1 MVLPSLLILS
11 LVLLDYF
18 LVDRVFPI
26 GISHLVTATIGV
38 AGVLAFSTAIFNQL
52 SVLQGRDRENARQLR
67 LLADEIEEKRK
78 QLQAVNAAGL
88 ALTSELDRAEV
99 LQRVA
104 DQARLVANAQYAA
117 LGVFDDLG
125 IVETFTTSGISDADR
140 ARIGS
145 LPRGRGLLGLLR
157 DEPKPLRLR
166 DLHDHPSSVG
176 FPKDHPPM
184 TSFLGTPI
192 LLRGEP
198 LGNLYLTNKQ
208 GAPEFTNADAE
219 ALETLAAQAAIA
231 IENARLYEQ
240 AERVSVLEERQRIRM
255 DLHDGV
261 MQSLYGVG
269 LLLEDAADRIE
280 SEPADSKAQ
289 VSRAVDRLNAAIADL
304 RGYVLGLKPIEASD
318 QPLVDSLALLAEQA
332 RSNALLDVNVDISPA
347 AAAALD
353 RPRREATYYI
363 AADALGNIA
372 RHARA
377 RRASVRLARHDGKVV
392 LEIADD
398 GVGFDVDSS
407 AAGHGLH
414 NMRER
419 AFAVGGTMTVTS
431 QPGSGARIRLELP
444 AEEDEE

>member
-1 MVLPSLLILS
+1 MVLPSLLILG

-18 LVDRVFPI
+18 LVDRVFPV
-26 GISHLVTATIGV
+26 GISHIVTAIIGI

-52 SVLQGRDRENARQLR
+52 TVLQGRDRDNERR
-67 LLADEIEEKRK
+67 LQSLADELEQRRK

-88 ALTSELDRAEV
+88 ALTSELERSQV

-117 LGVFDDLG
+117 LGVFDEMG
-125 IVETFTTSGISDADR
+125 VVETFTTSGISDEAR
-140 ARIGS
+140 AKIGP
-145 LPRGRGLLGLLR
+145 LPRGRGLLGHLQMER
-157 DEPKPLRLR
+157 QPLRLR

-208 GAPEFTNADAE
+208 GAPEFTEADAE

-231 IENARLYEQ
+231 IDNARLYEQ

-261 MQSLYGVG
+261 MQSLYGVS
-269 LLLEDAADRIE
+269 LLLEDASDRLNE
-280 SEPADSKAQ
+280 EPEDSKAQ
-289 VSRAVDRLNAAIADL
+289 LLRAVDRLNAAIADL

-318 QPLVDSLALLAEQA
+318 RPLAESLALLAEQA
-332 RSNALLDVNVDISPA
+332 RSNALLEVDIDVSPEA
-347 AAAALD
+347 ADTLG
-353 RPRREATYYI
+353 RSRREAAYYI
-363 AADALGNIA
+363 AADALGNVA

-377 RRASVRLARHDGKVV
+377 RRATVQLFRRDAKVV

-398 GVGFDVDSS
+398 GVGFDAGASN
-407 AAGHGLH
+407 AGHGLH
-414 NMRER
+414 NMRDR
-419 AFAVGGTMTVTS
+419 AFAVGGTMTLITS
-431 QPGSGARIRLELP
+431 PGAGARIRLEMPL
-444 AEEDEE
+444 EEAT

>member
-1 MVLPSLLILS
+1 LAGQIINTVREPSRLGPRATASTRRLRITAMVLPSLLILG

-18 LVDRVFPI
+18 LVDRVFPV
-26 GISHLVTATIGV
+26 GISHIVTAIIGI

-52 SVLQGRDRENARQLR
+52 TVLQGRDRDNERR
-67 LLADEIEEKRK
+67 LQSLADELEQRRK

-88 ALTSELDRAEV
+88 ALTSELERSQV

-117 LGVFDDLG
+117 LGVFDEMG
-125 IVETFTTSGISDADR
+125 VVETFTTSGISDEAR
-140 ARIGS
+140 AKIGP
-145 LPRGRGLLGLLR
+145 LPRGRGLLGHLQMER
-157 DEPKPLRLR
+157 QPLRLR

-208 GAPEFTNADAE
+208 GAPEFTEADAE

-231 IENARLYEQ
+231 IDNARLYEQ

-261 MQSLYGVG
+261 MQSLYGVS
-269 LLLEDAADRIE
+269 LLLEDASDRLNE
-280 SEPADSKAQ
+280 EPEDSKAQ
-289 VSRAVDRLNAAIADL
+289 LLRAVDRLNAAIADL

-318 QPLVDSLALLAEQA
+318 RPLAESLALLAEQA
-332 RSNALLDVNVDISPA
+332 RSNALLEVDIDVSP
-347 AAAALD
+347 
-353 RPRREATYYI
+353 E
-363 AADALGNIA
+363 AADTLGGHVA
-372 RHARA
+372 RPCSSSGET
-377 RRASVRLARHDGKVV
+377 RRSCSRSLTTASA
-392 LEIADD
+392 
-398 GVGFDVDSS
+398 ST
-407 AAGHGLH
+407 
-414 NMRER
+414 REPR
-419 AFAVGGTMTVTS
+419 MPVTDFTTCATGRS
-431 QPGSGARIRLELP
+431 RSEGP
-444 AEEDEE
+444 